1 MTIEEDKNENDND
14 RQVSNQV

>member
-14 RQVSNQV
+14 RQVSN